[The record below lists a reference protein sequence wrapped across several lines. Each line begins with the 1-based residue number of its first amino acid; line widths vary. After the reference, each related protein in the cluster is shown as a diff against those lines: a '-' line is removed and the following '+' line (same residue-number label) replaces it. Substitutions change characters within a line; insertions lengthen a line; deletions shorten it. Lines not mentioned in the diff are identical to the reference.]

1 MGTEI
6 GKWVDVWAQAN
17 SFQDPVSE
25 VIRAKWA
32 GGVAQAESQLWLC
45 KHEALSSNLSPTK
58 KKKKERKYY
67 IHNVLV
73 SFCHISSGL

>member
-32 GGVAQAESQLWLC
+32 GGVAQAESQL
-45 KHEALSSNLSPTK
+45 
-58 KKKKERKYY
+58 
-67 IHNVLV
+67 
-73 SFCHISSGL
+73 